1 MTEKMGYTIGIS
13 SGAFGL
19 VETNEKANLMTIPRK
34 IFAGGL
40 EGVSF
45 TQVDLESITEFNEPE
60 IEKEIKK
67 IKSLGITFGFHG
79 EFYRGAERPL
89 EMLDSAIEAEYI
101 HSHKRLMQHI
111 EGCGK
116 LGGVYVNAHP
126 SQTTPFTRLGMH
138 LEPSKLVDFWGRS
151 LRKFL
156 DDNKNLLDWIVK
168 EDKPGDKSFIWE
180 FTHRTATFMINAYE
194 EDLTTS
200 YLYRNQV
207 KELPA
212 DEKEKIHGKAIEKT
226 KEFFLTE
233 ISANDLAYGPEKAA
247 YYIVAKWMQD
257 NNDPLWKSIVGKSIR
272 DEDLSKPEEIE
283 KWVPAVSA
291 KYIWGHF
298 CPNGKLYPDP
308 RPLLKKYKLYFVFEA
323 EMGEGGLEGMHRFYR
338 PRDMIFLC
346 QAIKSEYVG
355 ICFDFEHVLSQNVN
369 IIKEIESIPY
379 GSAKYLKLCHLGFPT
394 SLVPAHMP
402 IPLGSKEQLW
412 LYERLFELRKKGFK
426 SGWLIFERAGAP
438 RENVI
443 LVLRL
448 IKHYLE
454 MEIEPKK
461 LPLDFYGMKEHGPEI
476 ARQEL
481 AIKEHALDPLKGMLL
496 VPEEEYTFLSSEAVK
511 KGKGEEWRKEKY
523 K

>member
-1 MTEKMGYTIGIS
+1 MGYTIGIS

-19 VETNEKANLMTIPRK
+19 VETAEKANLMTIPRK

-40 EGVSF
+40 EGVTF
-45 TQVDLESITEFNEPE
+45 TQVDLESITEFNEPD
-60 IEKEIKK
+60 IEKEVKK

-89 EMLDSAIEAEYI
+89 EMLDSAIEADYI
-101 HSHKRLMQHI
+101 HSHERLIQHI

-116 LGGVYVNAHP
+116 LGGKYVNAHP
-126 SQTTPFTRLGMH
+126 SQTVPFIRLGMH

-151 LRKFL
+151 FRKFL
-156 DDNKNLLDWIVK
+156 EEDKWLLDWIVK

-180 FTHRTATFMINAYE
+180 FTHLTPTHVIREFEESLTSHYIN
-194 EDLTTS
+194 TH
-200 YLYRNQV
+200 QG
-207 KELPA
+207 KEPVG
-212 DEKEKIHGKAIEKT
+212 DEKNKIHEDAIKRT
-226 KEFFLTE
+226 KDWFLDR
-233 ISANDLAYGPEKAA
+233 ISMSDLAYGPERAA
-247 YYIVAKWMQD
+247 YYIIAKWMQD
-257 NNDPLWKSIVGKSIR
+257 NNDPLWKAIVGKHIK
-272 DEDLSKPEEIE
+272 DEELPKPDKIKE
-283 KWVPAVSA
+283 WVAAVSA

-298 CPNGKLYPDP
+298 CPKGKQYPDP
-308 RPLLKKYKLYFVFEA
+308 RPLLKKYRLYFVFEA
-323 EMGEGGLEGMHRFYR
+323 EMGEGGLEGMHRFFR

-355 ICFDFEHVLSQNVN
+355 VCFDFEHVLSQNVN
-369 IIKEIESIPY
+369 IIKEIETIPY
-379 GSAKYLKLCHLGFPT
+379 GSAKYIKLCHLGFPT

-426 SGWLIFERAGAP
+426 EGWLIFERAGAP

-448 IKHYLE
+448 FKHYLE
-454 MEIEPKK
+454 RDIEPKI
-461 LPLDFYGMKEHGPEI
+461 LPLEFYGMKEPGPEI

-481 AIKEHALDPLKGMLL
+481 AIREHALDPLKGMLL
-496 VPEEEYTFLSSEAVK
+496 IPEEEFTFLSSEAVK
-511 KGKGEEWRKEKY
+511 KGKGEEWKKERY

>member
-1 MTEKMGYTIGIS
+1 MAEKMGYTIGIS

-19 VETNEKANLMTIPRK
+19 VESNEKANLMTIPRK

-45 TQVDLESITEFNEPE
+45 TQVDLESITEFKEPD
-60 IEKEIKK
+60 IEKEVKK

-79 EFYRGAERPL
+79 EFYRGAEKPL
-89 EMLDSAIEAEYI
+89 SMLDSAIEAEYI
-101 HSHKRLMQHI
+101 HSHGRLIQHI

-126 SQTTPFTRLGMH
+126 SETVPFIRLGTH
-138 LEPSKLVDFWGRS
+138 FQPTKLVDPWGRP

-156 DDNKNLLDWIVK
+156 EENKNLLDWVVS
-168 EDKPGDKSFIWE
+168 EENAFIWE
-180 FTHRTATFMINAYE
+180 FIRTTPKSYIQNQEHRRIVEWYNQHEGKEPSPE
-194 EDLTTS
+194 E
-200 YLYRNQV
+200 
-207 KELPA
+207 K
-212 DEKEKIHGKAIEKT
+212 KKIHEDAIKDA
-226 KEFFLTE
+226 KEVFLNE
-233 ISANDLAYGPEKAA
+233 ISTSDFSYGTERAA
-247 YYIVAKWMQD
+247 YYIIAKWMQD
-257 NNDPLWKSIVGKSIR
+257 NDDQLWKSIVGKNIK
-272 DEDLSKPEEIE
+272 DEDLSKTEEIQ

-298 CPNGKLYPDP
+298 CPKDKKQYPDP
-308 RPLLKKYKLYFVFEA
+308 RPLLEKYKITFAFEA
-323 EMGEGGLEGMHRFYR
+323 EMGGGGIEGMSRFFR

-346 QAIKSEYVG
+346 KAIGSKYVAV
-355 ICFDFEHVLSQNVN
+355 CFDFEHTLSQN
-369 IIKEIESIPY
+369 IDPKKEIEEISY
-379 GSAKYLKLCHLGFPT
+379 GDAKYIKLCHLGFPT
-394 SLVPAHMP
+394 SLAPAHMP

-426 SGWLIFERAGAP
+426 NGWLIFERAGAP

-448 IKHYLE
+448 FKYYLE
-454 MEIEPKK
+454 RDVEPIK
-461 LPLDFYGMKEHGPEI
+461 LPLEFYGMKEHGPEI

-481 AIKEHALDPLKGMLL
+481 AIREHALDPLKGMLL